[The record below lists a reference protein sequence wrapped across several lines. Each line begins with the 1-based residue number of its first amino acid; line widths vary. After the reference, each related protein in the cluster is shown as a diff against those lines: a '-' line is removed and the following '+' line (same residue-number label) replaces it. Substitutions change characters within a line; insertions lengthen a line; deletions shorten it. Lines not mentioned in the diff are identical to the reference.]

1 MRVLASAGTP
11 IALVLVTGRPRL
23 LHGVEALPQ
32 VNAVLQSFLPGPHGG
47 AALAD
52 ALVGTFEPSGR
63 LPLSWP
69 TAASSLLYPHWHT
82 VTQQCDGSHTC
93 GVAWPFGHGLSYTT
107 FELVDVVARGG
118 GDVVD
123 VAAVL
128 KHVSGPGGAAVVQVY
143 AAGRLRAFEKVF
155 VEKASWT
162 SEPVVV
168 APGSA

>member
-1 MRVLASAGTP
+1 MR
-11 IALVLVTGRPRL
+11 
-23 LHGVEALPQ
+23 
-32 VNAVLQSFLPGPHGG
+32 GG
-47 AALAD
+47 YRGIDRAD
-52 ALVGTFEPSGR
+52 VH
-63 LPLSWP
+63 
-69 TAASSLLYPHWHT
+69 Y
-82 VTQQCDGSHTC
+82 
-93 GVAWPFGHGLSYTT
+93 PFGHGLSYTT

-143 AAGRLRAFEKVF
+143 AAAAAAFEKVF

>member
-1 MRVLASAGTP
+1 MT
-11 IALVLVTGRPRL
+11 IPRAEAATVQPCEDDACPYTE
-23 LHGVEALPQ
+23 GVR
-32 VNAVLQSFLPGPHGG
+32 GG
-47 AALAD
+47 YRGIDRAD
-52 ALVGTFEPSGR
+52 VH
-63 LPLSWP
+63 
-69 TAASSLLYPHWHT
+69 Y
-82 VTQQCDGSHTC
+82 
-93 GVAWPFGHGLSYTT
+93 PFGHGLSYTT

-118 GDVVD
+118 EDVVD